1 MYGDNDRYDRDY
13 DRDYG
18 RPQVSKEQFE
28 VEEFKMVETGT
39 FNDQYIRPYRSH
51 LNEQTKDLF
60 MDLTRDESRLDSRTL
75 AGVAS
80 RIITPTTEAGPQVEI
95 RHGWGERR
103 FMFHMRIRI
112 GHHLAGGVYQYITG
126 YTDHADTSFSGEL
139 DPDMRLYFN
148 NSVMVDIRERN
159 AGRGGSRTV
168 GRVKDASHIIVPV
181 STIGEDRRSSRYDST
196 ELMAP
201 KHIMGVLMTETADLP
216 TEDMRIGLS
225 YNNNVEKVSRSR
237 GVATSYLADAI
248 NGINKAR
255 LKLDAEEHF
264 ESEFSGIITEQQRLY
279 SEASAQLRE
288 ASIAN
293 DPFMYWLEDRTEFV
307 HDRFITYGDLC
318 RKLGYLDDLC
328 QVWNVGSV
336 HQESRVSER
345 GESENW
351 NTSNIETVVATAFCY
366 SVPAMMME
374 LMLTRAVIVA
384 TNENVD
390 SRITVDVKNVHSF
403 ADGLD
408 LSPYIE
414 RLTDRIVDELF
425 VDLSHNGDVSLWVE
439 MDIDVEYGTFI
450 TVHYDGGPGIE
461 YTLPTFADALYSPIV
476 THRRQNLTEIASHV
490 GYMADHMGLEK
501 KSARSG
507 RGEHQNDN
515 RQRSRRRI

>member
-1 MYGDNDRYDRDY
+1 MYYDDEDRYNRDY

-18 RPQVSKEQFE
+18 RANSTPFE
-28 VEEFKMVETGT
+28 IEEFKLVETGT

-51 LNEQTKDLF
+51 LSEQVKDEF
-60 MDLTRDESRLDSRTL
+60 IEATRDESRLDNKTL
-75 AGVAS
+75 AGIAS
-80 RIITPTTEAGPQVEI
+80 RIISPTTEAGPRVDI

-103 FMFHMRIRI
+103 FMFHLRIRL
-112 GHHLAGGVYQYITG
+112 GQHLAGGVFQYITG
-126 YTDHADTSFSGEL
+126 YTDHADTSFSGEI

-148 NSVMVDIRERN
+148 NSVMVDVRER
-159 AGRGGSRTV
+159 AGGRGGSRTV

-181 STIGEDRRSSRYDST
+181 STIGEDRHDRRYDST

-201 KHIMGVLMTETADLP
+201 KHVMGALMTDSADLP
-216 TEDMRIGLS
+216 TRDMRVGLS
-225 YNNNVEKVSRSR
+225 AYNTVEKISRSR
-237 GVATSYLADAI
+237 GVATAYLADAI

-264 ESEFSGIITEQQRLY
+264 DSEFSGVVTDQQRLY

-288 ASIAN
+288 PGISN
-293 DPFMYWLEDRTEFV
+293 DPFMYWLEEKTNFIN
-307 HDRFITYGDLC
+307 DRFITYGELC
-318 RKLGYLDDLC
+318 RKLEYLDALC
-328 QVWNVGSV
+328 RVWNIGGV

-351 NTSNIETVVATAFCY
+351 NTSNMETVVATAFCY

-476 THRRQNLTEIASHV
+476 THRRQNLNEIASHV
-490 GYMADHMGLEK
+490 SFMADHIGTDK
-501 KSARSG
+501 KDGRSG
-507 RGEHQNDN
+507 RGGNN
-515 RQRSRRRI
+515 NGNSTRSRRRI

>member
-1 MYGDNDRYDRDY
+1 MYNNDDRYDRDY
-13 DRDYG
+13 DRYYG
-18 RPQVSKEQFE
+18 NRDTKEPFE
-28 VEEFKMVETGT
+28 IEEFKMVETGT
-39 FNDQYIRPYRSH
+39 FNDQYIRPFRSH
-51 LNEQTKDLF
+51 LNENTKDMF
-60 MDLTRDESRLDSRTL
+60 IELTRDESRLDSKSL
-75 AGVAS
+75 AGLAS
-80 RIITPTTEAGPQVEI
+80 RIITPTTEAGPQIEI
-95 RHGWGERR
+95 RNGWGERR

-112 GHHLAGGVYQYITG
+112 GSHLAGGVYQYITG

-139 DPDMRLYFN
+139 DPEMRLYFN
-148 NSVMVDIRERN
+148 NSVMVDVRERN
-159 AGRGGSRTV
+159 SGRGGGRTV

-181 STIGEDRRSSRYDST
+181 STIGEDRRNDRYNTT

-201 KHIMGVLMTETADLP
+201 KHIMGVLMTDSADLP
-216 TEDMRIGLS
+216 TTDMRAGLTT
-225 YNNNVEKVSRSR
+225 NNVEKVSRSR

-248 NGINKAR
+248 NGINKAK

-264 ESEFSGIITEQQRLY
+264 ESEFSGIVTDQQRLY

-293 DPFMYWLEDRTEFV
+293 DPFMYWLEDRTNFV
-307 HDRFITYGDLC
+307 HDRFISYGELC
-318 RKLGYLDDLC
+318 RKLGYLDELC
-328 QVWNVGSV
+328 NVWAIGSV

-351 NTSNIETVVATAFCY
+351 NTSHIETVVATAFCY

-374 LMLTRAVIVA
+374 LMLTRAVIIA

-390 SRITVDVKNVHSF
+390 SRIAVDVKNVHSF
-403 ADGLD
+403 ADGVD

-425 VDLSHNGDVSLWVE
+425 VDMSHNGDVSLWVE

-461 YTLPTFADALYSPIV
+461 YSLPTFADALYSPIV
-476 THRRQNLTEIASHV
+476 THRRQNLNEIASHV
-490 GYMADHMGLEK
+490 SYLADHIGLEK
-501 KSARSG
+501 KSAHSG
-507 RGEHQNDN
+507 RGEGRNDN
-515 RQRSRRRI
+515 SRRSRRRI